1 MRHRFFALLPL
12 SIFVLSILALSPA
25 FAEEAAKASEK
36 AAAKTPE
43 IETMKQDVA
52 KKETTDHVVKT
63 GDILTEHVMGNA
75 SAPVTIIEYASLNCS
90 HCAHFHKDIL
100 PEVVKK
106 YISTGK
112 VKLIY
117 RDFPLNAMALKA
129 AQLSQCMPEDRY
141 FPFVKTLFENQ
152 DAWNSAADPEATL
165 TQYAKL
171 AGLPGERITKCLADK
186 NLQDALVKRRMQAEN
201 QFKINATPSFVI
213 NYGAETISGIGT
225 FEDFDKAI
233 AKYVK

>member
-1 MRHRFFALLPL
+1 MRSSFFAFLPL
-12 SIFVLSILALSPA
+12 LAALIISPA
-25 FAEEAAKASEK
+25 LAAEPAADHAGHAHTELDN
-36 AAAKTPE
+36 
-43 IETMKQDVA
+43 MKRDIA
-52 KKETTDHVVKT
+52 KKEATDHAVKT
-63 GDILTEHVMGNA
+63 GDILTEHVMGNPA
-75 SAPVTIIEYASLNCS
+75 APVTIIEYASLNCS
-90 HCAHFHKDIL
+90 HCASFHKDIL

-112 VKLIY
+112 VKLIF
-117 RDFPLNAMALKA
+117 RDFPLNAQALKA
-129 AQLSQCMPEDRY
+129 AQLAQCMPEDRY
-141 FPFVKTLFENQ
+141 FPFIKTLFENQ
-152 DAWNSAADPEATL
+152 EGWSTAKDTDATL

-213 NYGAETISGIGT
+213 DYGKETISGIST
-225 FEDFDKAI
+225 FEEFDKAI

>member
-1 MRHRFFALLPL
+1 MSRRFLALLPL
-12 SIFVLSILALSPA
+12 LAALMVSPVLAAEPA
-25 FAEEAAKASEK
+25 PATAPEKKPAEMESL
-36 AAAKTPE
+36 
-43 IETMKQDVA
+43 KQDVA
-52 KKETTDHVVKT
+52 KKEATDAAVKT
-63 GDILTEHVMGNA
+63 GDILTEHVMGNPA
-75 SAPVTIIEYASLNCS
+75 APVTIIEYASLNCS

-112 VKLIY
+112 VKLIF
-117 RDFPLNAMALKA
+117 RDFPLNAQALKA

-141 FPFVKTLFENQ
+141 FPFIKTLFENQ
-152 DAWNSAADPEATL
+152 EGWSTAQDPEATL

-213 NYGAETISGIGT
+213 NYGKETISGIGT